1 MIFLFKL
8 NRVKIL
14 MSEINEL
21 IDRNERTVGAFLC
34 SRSQAALEVLAGV
47 GFDFV
52 VIDAEHFMLNPET
65 IEQLITAAETAGIV
79 PFVRV
84 QENVDLVQRTLD
96 CGAKGIIAP
105 MINRREEAQKIVN
118 TAKFPPIGERGVGN
132 PRSTNYGVNGAE
144 YMDKCYE
151 RQNEN
156 QAVII
161 QIETKE
167 ALENLHDIIGVEG
180 LDSLFI
186 GPWDLSHSLDQSGPD
201 ESTRMVEDKVN
212 EVLEKCKK
220 NEVPVGIFSWGSE
233 EANKRIDQGFDY
245 VICGADVIFL
255 ANSAKEELAKIKD

>member
-1 MIFLFKL
+1 M
-8 NRVKIL
+8 NQ
-14 MSEINEL
+14 INKL
-21 IDRNERTVGAFLC
+21 IDRTDQAVGTFLC

-52 VIDAEHFMLNPET
+52 VIDAEHFMVNPET
-65 IEQLITAAETAGIV
+65 IERLVTAAESADVV

-105 MINRREEAQKIVN
+105 MINSGEEAREIVN
-118 TAKFPPIGERGVGN
+118 AAKFPPIGKRGVGN
-132 PRSTNYGVNGAE
+132 PRSTNYGVGGAE

-151 RQNEN
+151 HQNEN

-167 ALENLHDIIGVEG
+167 ALENLPDIIGIEG

-186 GPWDLSHSLDQSGPD
+186 GPWDLSHSLDQPGPD
-201 ESTRMVEDKVN
+201 EGSQIFEDKIN

-220 NEVPVGIFSWGSE
+220 KEVPVGIFSWGSK
-233 EANKRIDQGFDY
+233 EANERVHQGFDY

-255 ANSAKEELAKIKD
+255 ANSAKEELTKIRD